1 MLGDVDCV
9 DERNE
14 VDEKYQ
20 FLILGN
26 VEIPY
31 ENAKVMNWDDGYQ
44 FLILGNV
51 EKDYRRRQY
60 FCYNVSIPNIR

>member
-1 MLGDVDCV
+1 MPVTL
-9 DERNE
+9 EQM
-14 VDEKYQ
+14 YQ

-31 ENAKVMNWDDGYQ
+31 GNAKVMNWDDGYQ

-51 EKDYRRRQY
+51 ALWDKSKE
-60 FCYNVSIPNIR
+60 CWTEVVSIPNIR